1 MESEDFFL
9 SCLKMFQLMEIE
21 KLLLRMSLFTEGLKG
36 SLHISEGHNVLYLGL
51 HKREKT
57 ELMLWSHRLFF
68 LKGHASHQP
77 SPGET

>member
-9 SCLKMFQLMEIE
+9 SCLKMFQLIEIE

-51 HKREKT
+51 HERENRINALVPQT
-57 ELMLWSHRLFF
+57 FF
-68 LKGHASHQP
+68 SQRPCLTPAIP
-77 SPGET
+77 W